1 MKKKKLSRLL
11 LFYFYFIFLFF
22 FGTFC
27 LPTMNYSLE
36 TPSWPNEPL
45 SARRLSLKS
54 NTHNIS
60 VYTGRF
66 KRDKT
71 LLFLSL
77 SVCVCVCVCVLVV
90 LCY

>member
-1 MKKKKLSRLL
+1 LG
-11 LFYFYFIFLFF
+11 
-22 FGTFC
+22 GTFC

-54 NTHNIS
+54 NTHTTFQ
-60 VYTGRF
+60 YTGDRQNSF
-66 KRDKT
+66 
-71 LLFLSL
+71 LFL
-77 SVCVCVCVCVLVV
+77 CVCVLVV